1 MPMLGGWAT
10 CRAVAVDMS
19 RPEMLR
25 WADDDGPLTISF
37 VGDVSSGH
45 YRLRLGRD
53 LAVDVLPDQLATWQR
68 SATDDCS
75 LDHFLSDQVIPRVLA
90 HRGDHVVHAGA
101 VRSGDSAILMVGPS
115 GRGKSTLAAS
125 FDQAGEPL
133 LGDDAMVIGWQADR
147 PFATPVY
154 PSLRLLPD
162 SIAAILPPS
171 AATDEVAHYTSKRRV
186 RLPIDDS
193 GPAVAVTAIMVIGEP
208 AEAIET
214 RRLSAADACIALVT
228 NSFALDPSDVAQ
240 AQRRLEASCRLAA
253 SVPTFEIRY
262 PRDYAQLPMVRAAI
276 LDLVAG

>member
-1 MPMLGGWAT
+1 MRMTGDWAIRSYSSLPLNVMEVE
-10 CRAVAVDMS
+10 CWSDES
-19 RPEMLR
+19 
-25 WADDDGPLTISF
+25 GPLSISY
-37 VGDVSSGH
+37 VGDVESGN

-53 LAVDVLPDQLATWQR
+53 LAVDVLPDHLATWQR
-68 SATDDCS
+68 SASDDCS
-75 LDHFLSDQVIPRVLA
+75 LDHFLSDQVFPRVLT
-90 HRGDHVVHAGA
+90 HGGNHVLHAGA
-101 VRSGDSAILMVGPS
+101 VQFRDAAILMIGPS

-125 FDQAGEPL
+125 FNQAEASL
-133 LGDDAMVIGWQADR
+133 IGDDAMVIGWQADR

-162 SIAAILPPS
+162 SIAAILPPG
-171 AATDEVAHYTSKRRV
+171 AATDMVAHYTPKRRV
-186 RLPIDDS
+186 RLPIDDC

-208 AEAIET
+208 ADAIET

-240 AQRRLEASCRLAA
+240 AQRRLEASVRLAA
-253 SVPTFEIRY
+253 SVPTFEIHY